1 MNRRDFLFG
10 GLALAGLSGQA
21 LAATPNVHIVYVGG
35 WDCPYCTTWKNQ
47 YKAAWVASP
56 EFAHVRWTEVDVP
69 HLRDAYRPQYWQGD
83 LAPILEQLPRKSGTP
98 RFLVV
103 RDGKVVSNEF
113 GVSKW
118 ENSVVVIRSLLG

>member
-21 LAATPNVHIVYVGG
+21 LAASPDVHIVYVGG
-35 WDCPYCTTWKNQ
+35 WDCPYCTSWKNQ
-47 YKAAWVASP
+47 YKAEWVASP
-56 EFAHVRWTEVDVP
+56 QFRHVRWTEIDVP
-69 HLRDAYRPQYWQGD
+69 HLREAYKERYWQGD
-83 LAPILEQLPRKSGTP
+83 LAPILAQLPRKSGTP

-103 RDGKVVSNEF
+103 SDGKVVSNEF

-118 ENSVVVIRSLLG
+118 EHSLAVIRKLVA